1 MTEMKTPRGFT
12 LLHLVLALT
21 AMTTLASVG
30 IPAWFS
36 KESVTL
42 DNAAE
47 LLARDLRDAQDRAAF
62 QHRSVRVEF
71 DRSGDGYKIVDSHGE
86 PLRAPVGNGDFER
99 VYSRD
104 AVFRG
109 VIIES
114 VDTGPEHAIHFG
126 ARGVALNGGQLVIS
140 FGDERRHMEIEP
152 TTGDVTVDG
161 EPVSSY

>member
-1 MTEMKTPRGFT
+1 MSTPSKPRGFT
-12 LLHLVLALT
+12 LLHLILLLV
-21 AMTTLASVG
+21 AMTGLASVG

-36 KESVTL
+36 QESVTL
-42 DNAAE
+42 DNAAQ

-62 QHRSVRVEF
+62 QHRAVRVEF
-71 DRSGDGYKIVDSHGE
+71 DSQGNGYRIVDSHGQ
-86 PLRAPVGNGDFER
+86 PLRAPVGDGEFER

-114 VDTGPEHAIHFG
+114 VDTGPENAIHFG
-126 ARGVALNGGQLVIS
+126 ARGVALNGGRLVIS
-140 FGDERRHMEIEP
+140 FGDERRHMKIDV

-161 EPVSSY
+161 ESVSIR